1 MCRKKNLTYSSV
13 DINFIK
19 TLSSKIAA
27 NLTKGDVLF
36 LTGDLGVG
44 KTTISR
50 FIINYFLPNEDVY
63 SPTFSLVN
71 EYQCST
77 FNIYHADFFR
87 LKTIDEIYE
96 IGILEMA
103 MDNVSII
110 EWPELVYNILSFSLH
125 VNIQYS
131 SKEENKRNI
140 TMQCNQYWYTSLKN

>member
-1 MCRKKNLTYSSV
+1 MLTYSSV

-19 TLSSKIAA
+19 ILSSKIAA

-71 EYQCST
+71 EYQCSI

-110 EWPELVYNILSFSLH
+110 EWPELVYNILRFSLH

-131 SKEENKRNI
+131 SKKENQRNI
-140 TMQCNQYWYTSLKN
+140 TMQCNQYWYTSLKK